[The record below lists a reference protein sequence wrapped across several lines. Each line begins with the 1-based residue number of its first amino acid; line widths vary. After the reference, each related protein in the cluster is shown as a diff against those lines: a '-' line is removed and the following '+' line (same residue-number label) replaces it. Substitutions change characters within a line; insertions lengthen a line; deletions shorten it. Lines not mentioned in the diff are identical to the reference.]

1 MIDARDEKEFYVEV
15 KFIKYGTYTIHAT
28 SKEHAMQKYND
39 GSWSDY
45 AEEYSLSFEE
55 EIELHDSALG
65 IWDTSDED
73 ELIEQITEL
82 SGWCIKSIDYEI
94 IKDSSTLNNING
106 ATL

>member
-1 MIDARDEKEFYVEV
+1 MKFNVKDIEFDL
-15 KFIKYGTYTIHAT
+15 
-28 SKEHAMQKYND
+28 ND
-39 GSWSDY
+39 SLS
-45 AEEYSLSFEE
+45 EEYSLSFEE

-65 IWDTSDED
+65 IWDPLDED
-73 ELIEQITEL
+73 DLIEQITEL